1 MNKNWGSVNLTKE
14 DSELFRK
21 FLIDNGIR
29 FETSENGILTHFE
42 VLVDGTEKTACDKF
56 LSSI

>member
-1 MNKNWGSVNLTKE
+1 MNKDWGSVNLTKE

-29 FETSENGILTHFE
+29 FETSGNGNLIHFE
-42 VLVDGTEKTACDKF
+42 VLVDGTEQAACDKF
-56 LSSI
+56 LSNI